1 MPTDENE
8 PAESRLN
15 LTDLN
20 LIELNQDPDQCSEE
34 PKANFAK
41 EGKHRCITHY
51 FQRYYSSNYSYIVR
65 IDGPRGGVNWAFF
78 KFLKQI
84 KATLTYAMLVRLN
97 SPTG

>member
-1 MPTDENE
+1 MNENE

-41 EGKHRCITHY
+41 KGKPRCIISL
-51 FQRYYSSNYSYIVR
+51 FSRYYSSNYSLYVI
-65 IDGPRGGVNWAFF
+65 IIFICAFTFLGVDRNHSCMSLGTYVCYPDL
-78 KFLKQI
+78 FL
-84 KATLTYAMLVRLN
+84 N
-97 SPTG
+97 